1 MGLSFTF
8 FHITHPKKSLKILL
22 GMCLSLVIFLVS
34 ACQPSAPACPPGS
47 VTYLLADD
55 STQMTTEQEN
65 SDPDGQLVE
74 INGKEI
80 WVDQLVQGMLCS
92 GSWHGT
98 VFIPCQVQVYAWEE
112 EPLFLKNCDLSIAP
126 GTVVY
131 VEAHNNEPYY
141 QGCSCHTGEVEN

>member
-22 GMCLSLVIFLVS
+22 GMCFSLVIFLVS

-55 STQMTTEQEN
+55 SPQMTTEQEN

-74 INGKEI
+74 ITGKEI
-80 WVDQLVQGMLCS
+80 WVDQLGQGMLCS

-141 QGCSCHTGEVEN
+141 QGCSCHTGEVEQ

>member
-8 FHITHPKKSLKILL
+8 FHIPHPKKSLKILL

-34 ACQPSAPACPPGS
+34 ACQPSAPACPIGS
-47 VTYLLADD
+47 VTYLP
-55 STQMTTEQEN
+55 EEN
-65 SDPDGQLVE
+65 SAQVTVAQDISDDAGQLVE
-74 INGKEI
+74 INSKEI

-131 VEAHNNEPYY
+131 VAAHNNEPYY